1 MIEGFW
7 YKDKNKIQLYFCIK
21 CGEREMPPGD
31 MCLGCGALVCSEHK
45 DAIQREMCKACRRLL
60 DL

>member
-1 MIEGFW
+1 MIR
-7 YKDKNKIQLYFCIK
+7 LYFCIK

-31 MCLGCGALVCSEHK
+31 TCLGCGAFVCSEHK
-45 DAIQREMCKACRRLL
+45 NAIQREMCKACRRVL